1 MDLPIFNDNLK
12 SSASWADLLA
22 GEREAWD
29 SARQAPDARA
39 QIEARTRREQ
49 VEQALRRAGWGNDG
63 RRLGGSPTLR
73 EGVDIDPCPPS
84 RSGYRQSML
93 EATELVSG
101 WAADPEAK
109 FGVER
114 LLDLHRTVV
123 GAPAGMDVLRKT
135 EPTPI
140 NATHEPTPALLL
152 PRMLDNAFDW
162 FDTESFRDL
171 RPVEYADRY
180 RIYFAPGAYR
190 VDTIEGLSLIAHEVA
205 HCLQYQRHGAW
216 RFRARYLAAYFKNR
230 LRGMNH
236 LRAYRSIPFE
246 VEARVAE
253 EQVYRALKTL
263 QSGLL
268 ETL

>member
-29 SARQAPDARA
+29 SARQAPDARV
-39 QIEARTRREQ
+39 QIDVRTRREQ
-49 VEQALRRAGWGNDG
+49 IEQALRRGGRGIDG
-63 RRLGGSPTLR
+63 RRL
-73 EGVDIDPCPPS
+73 
-84 RSGYRQSML
+84 L
-93 EATELVSG
+93 EAASLVSG
-101 WAADPEAK
+101 CAADPEAK

-114 LLDLHRTVV
+114 LLDLHRTVT

-171 RPVEYADRY
+171 RPVERAAVVYLRLLDLHPFPSHTETTATLAAGFYTER
-180 RIYFAPGAYR
+180 
-190 VDTIEGLSLIAHEVA
+190 EGLPPLVIFADE
-205 HCLQYQRHGAW
+205 LTQ
-216 RFRARYLAAYFKNR
+216 ARYA
-230 LRGMNH
+230 
-236 LRAYRSIPFE
+236 
-246 VEARVAE
+246 
-253 EQVYRALKTL
+253 RALEAAFRMLTQPL
-263 QSGLL
+263 VEFFAEMLTRTMRIGLGA
-268 ETL
+268 ER

>member
-29 SARQAPDARA
+29 NARQAPDERV

-49 VEQALRRAGWGNDG
+49 IEQALRRAGLGIDG
-63 RRLGGSPTLR
+63 RRL
-73 EGVDIDPCPPS
+73 
-84 RSGYRQSML
+84 L
-93 EATELVSG
+93 EAASLVSA
-101 WAADPEAK
+101 WAADPESK

-114 LLDLHRTVV
+114 LLDLHRTVT
-123 GAPAGMDVLRKT
+123 GAPAGAEVLRKT

-171 RPVEYADRY
+171 RPVERAAVVYLRLLDLHPFPSHTETTATLAAGFYTER
-180 RIYFAPGAYR
+180 
-190 VDTIEGLSLIAHEVA
+190 EGLPPLVIFADE
-205 HCLQYQRHGAW
+205 LTQ
-216 RFRARYLAAYFKNR
+216 ARYA
-230 LRGMNH
+230 
-236 LRAYRSIPFE
+236 
-246 VEARVAE
+246 
-253 EQVYRALKTL
+253 RALEAAFRMLTQPL
-263 QSGLL
+263 VEFFAEMLTRTMRIGLGA
-268 ETL
+268 ER